1 MKLNRKQKIIRN
13 FLICLVLIF
22 SIHAAMGF
30 PPYTVEWM
38 CRQVQRDY
46 LLPELEPLYTF
57 REKHS
62 YSGEWLDRTY
72 TFVIARCQDTYLSF
86 QYDRNVLTQ
95 ERMYSR
101 GVGIGE
107 DALCMA
113 RKGMLYV
120 AGDFTGVET
129 ATAVVRATNGVDVK
143 DFDLT
148 GELLAEGVYGF
159 RYSERDL
166 VFLDDDKPVEEM
178 DLGEISMYWYRTPH
192 GDSSYSYDHA
202 ELPVTVTLRNAAGET
217 VDTLELSIGTY
228 DLHSWY

>member
-1 MKLNRKQKIIRN
+1 MKRKQKIARN
-13 FLICLVLIF
+13 VMICLALIF

-30 PPYTVEWM
+30 PPYTVKGM

-72 TFVIARCQDTYLSF
+72 TFIIARCRDTYFSF
-86 QYDRNVLTQ
+86 QYDRDVLRQ
-95 ERMYSR
+95 ELMYSR
-101 GVGIGE
+101 NVDVGEGH
-107 DALCMA
+107 LFMA
-113 RKGMLYV
+113 RKGMMYLV
-120 AGDFTGVET
+120 GDFTGIET

-143 DFDLT
+143 DFSFA

-159 RYSERDL
+159 CYSERDL
-166 VFLDDDKPVEEM
+166 VFLDDSKRVEEM

-192 GDSSYSYDHA
+192 GENGDSYDHA
-202 ELPVTVTLRNAAGET
+202 ELPVTVTLKDGAGNT
-217 VDTLELSIGTY
+217 VQTLEMSVGTY
-228 DLHSWY
+228 ELHSWY